1 MTRLLT
7 VLLMAMMMS
16 SATLSDSARAEDSGI
31 VISDAWAKPT
41 LRGTRTGAVYLT
53 LTNRGSAS
61 DHLVAISTPVAERA
75 ELHEDVMTKGVMSMK
90 PVADLALAPGAN
102 VAITP
107 GHYHVMLIGVRAPL
121 AAGQSFPLTLT
132 FDRAGPVEASVT
144 VTRAP
149 PMSGS
154 MPMKMP

>member
-1 MTRLLT
+1 MLVIIAVTAVAVR
-7 VLLMAMMMS
+7 AQ
-16 SATLSDSARAEDSGI
+16 AEDAGI
-31 VISDAWAKPT
+31 VVSDAWARPT
-41 LRGTRTGAVYLT
+41 LKGTRTGAVYLT
-53 LTNRGSAS
+53 LTNRGSAA

-90 PVADLALAPGAN
+90 PVPDLALAAGAS
-102 VAITP
+102 VAIAP
-107 GHYHVMLIGVRAPL
+107 GHYHVMLIGARAPL

-132 FDRAGPVEASVT
+132 FEKAGPIGASVT

-149 PMSGS
+149 PMSGA

>member
-1 MTRLLT
+1 MTRILRM
-7 VLLMAMMMS
+7 LLMIAVVA
-16 SATLSDSARAEDSGI
+16 ATVVPAQAEDSGI
-31 VISDAWAKPT
+31 VVGDAWAKPT
-41 LRGTRTGAVYLT
+41 LKGTRTGAVYLT
-53 LTNRGSAS
+53 LTNRGSAA
-61 DHLVAISTPVAERA
+61 DHLMAISTPVAERA

-90 PVADLALAPGAN
+90 PVPDLALAPGTSI
-102 VAITP
+102 AIAP

-132 FDRAGPVEASVT
+132 FDKAGPIEASVT

-149 PMSGS
+149 PMAGA

>member
-1 MTRLLT
+1 M
-7 VLLMAMMMS
+7 LLMIAVVA
-16 SATLSDSARAEDSGI
+16 ATVVPAQAEDSGI
-31 VISDAWAKPT
+31 VVGDAWAKPT
-41 LRGTRTGAVYLT
+41 LKGTRTGAVYLT
-53 LTNRGSAS
+53 LTNRGSAA
-61 DHLVAISTPVAERA
+61 DHLMAISTPVAERA

-90 PVADLALAPGAN
+90 PVPDLALAPGTSI
-102 VAITP
+102 AIAP

-132 FDRAGPVEASVT
+132 FDKAGPIEASVT

-149 PMSGS
+149 PMAGA

>member
-1 MTRLLT
+1 MTKILSM
-7 VLLMAMMMS
+7 LLMIAAVAVCSMP
-16 SATLSDSARAEDSGI
+16 AQAEDAPI
-31 VISDAWAKPT
+31 VASDAWARPT
-41 LRGTRTGAVYLT
+41 LKGTHTGAVYLT
-53 LTNRGSAS
+53 LTNRGDAA
-61 DHLVAISTPVAERA
+61 DRLIALSTPVAERA
-75 ELHEDVMTKGVMSMK
+75 ELHRDVMTKGVMSME
-90 PVADLALAPGAN
+90 PVPDLALAAGASL
-102 VAITP
+102 AIAP

-132 FDRAGPVEASVT
+132 FDKAGPIEVSVT